1 MISMDRKRGRSL
13 STLLRMMMLWGSYS
27 TSLAASIWV
36 VEARGLLLRAKCH
49 LEENNQV
56 YKASSLSRPA
66 YQPLNVK
73 FFIDNGY
80 KNYWVIWKWLN
91 LFNDAKTSKSE
102 VHMEYMN
109 NNKNAKLEN
118 PMQELVSTFS
128 IFALDEY
135 NNKIVQFKYKHV
147 FPVSL
152 SEINFSH
159 QDPSE
164 ISCTASFAFNQ
175 MNVELLKNNQLF
187 TNTII
192 KDTSLDFSG
201 INLNVVNPIAKISD
215 YHKQFG
221 ANWGVKINRL
231 ISDIHLIEVAF
242 NSQEKKLQNEE
253 KDKKDGGGVRGKY

>member
-1 MISMDRKRGRSL
+1 MNQSILNKTRNDKFLMVLDIPKHLKQSYDVELKKKYNADQIQF
-13 STLLRMMMLWGSYS
+13 TTYGSPIPS
-27 TSLAASIWV
+27 VSVPSIDV
-36 VEARGLLLRAKCH
+36 PFD
-49 LEENNQV
+49 NQV
-56 YKASSLSRPA
+56 YKTSSLSRPS

-91 LFNDAKTSKSE
+91 LFNDAKTSKSQ
-102 VHMEYMN
+102 VHMENMY
-109 NNKNAKLEN
+109 NNKNPKLEN

-135 NNKIVQFKYKHV
+135 NNKIVQFKYNHV

-175 MNVELLKNNQLF
+175 MTVDLLKNV
-187 TNTII
+187 
-192 KDTSLDFSG
+192 D
-201 INLNVVNPIAKISD
+201 
-215 YHKQFG
+215 
-221 ANWGVKINRL
+221 
-231 ISDIHLIEVAF
+231 
-242 NSQEKKLQNEE
+242 EE
-253 KDKKDGGGVRGKY
+253 NC

>member
-1 MISMDRKRGRSL
+1 MNQSILNKTRNDKFLMVLDIPKYLKQTYDVELKRKYNADQIQF
-13 STLLRMMMLWGSYS
+13 TTYGSPIPS
-27 TSLAASIWV
+27 VSVPSIDV
-36 VEARGLLLRAKCH
+36 PFD
-49 LEENNQV
+49 NQV

-135 NNKIVQFKYKHV
+135 NNKIVQFKYNHV

-175 MNVELLKNNQLF
+175 MTVELLKNV
-187 TNTII
+187 
-192 KDTSLDFSG
+192 D
-201 INLNVVNPIAKISD
+201 
-215 YHKQFG
+215 
-221 ANWGVKINRL
+221 
-231 ISDIHLIEVAF
+231 
-242 NSQEKKLQNEE
+242 EE
-253 KDKKDGGGVRGKY
+253 NC

>member
-1 MISMDRKRGRSL
+1 MNQSILNKTRNDKFLMVLDIPKYLKQTYDVELKRKYNADQIQF
-13 STLLRMMMLWGSYS
+13 TTYGSPIPS
-27 TSLAASIWV
+27 VSVPSIDV
-36 VEARGLLLRAKCH
+36 PFD
-49 LEENNQV
+49 NQV

-109 NNKNAKLEN
+109 NNKNPKLEN

-135 NNKIVQFKYKHV
+135 NNKIVQFKYNHV

-175 MNVELLKNNQLF
+175 MNVELLKNV
-187 TNTII
+187 
-192 KDTSLDFSG
+192 D
-201 INLNVVNPIAKISD
+201 
-215 YHKQFG
+215 
-221 ANWGVKINRL
+221 
-231 ISDIHLIEVAF
+231 
-242 NSQEKKLQNEE
+242 EE
-253 KDKKDGGGVRGKY
+253 NC

>member
-1 MISMDRKRGRSL
+1 MNQSILNKTRNDKFLMVLDIPKYLKQTYDVELKRKYNADQIQF
-13 STLLRMMMLWGSYS
+13 TTYGSPIPS
-27 TSLAASIWV
+27 VSVPSIDV
-36 VEARGLLLRAKCH
+36 PFD
-49 LEENNQV
+49 NQV

-135 NNKIVQFKYKHV
+135 NNKIVQFKYNHV

-175 MNVELLKNNQLF
+175 MNVELLKNV
-187 TNTII
+187 
-192 KDTSLDFSG
+192 D
-201 INLNVVNPIAKISD
+201 
-215 YHKQFG
+215 
-221 ANWGVKINRL
+221 
-231 ISDIHLIEVAF
+231 
-242 NSQEKKLQNEE
+242 EE
-253 KDKKDGGGVRGKY
+253 NC